1 MPLLA
6 PRWDMGLGH
15 GIGTWTWSGG
25 SARRRGACAAP
36 RTKHA
41 PDEANGDGAY
51 LCQSLREALGG
62 TRSRAAMR
70 DNVPRPL
77 AELRTAVL
85 GHHRCPAPRHCSFAM
100 PIVKLPSGV
109 YKSNPPENPAQRK
122 HATLTP
128 GVDGLDDFSVRLLRN
143 LPAKGECEGSGRCAT
158 GWLI

>member
-1 MPLLA
+1 M
-6 PRWDMGLGH
+6 GH

-36 RTKHA
+36 KTKHA
-41 PDEANGDGAY
+41 PDKANGDGAY
-51 LCQSLREALGG
+51 LCKSLREVLGG
-62 TRSRAAMR
+62 ALSRAAMR

-77 AELRTAVL
+77 AELCVPRCWAITD
-85 GHHRCPAPRHCSFAM
+85 RCPAPPDCSFAM
-100 PIVKLPSGV
+100 PIVKLPSRV
-109 YKSNPPENPAQRK
+109 YKSNPPENPAQWK

-158 GWLI
+158 GWLIWAC